1 MTHCAGPHAL
11 IPGGQS
17 CIVGT
22 KKRENTKSI
31 QTIFFS
37 FREPFLLWSSAGW
50 PEQHVEPLTE
60 FRGELRVERKP
71 WLGWVLLFCDLQ
83 GRGLYFQMRRY
94 QSEVE
99 MPGELVQKISDD

>member
-1 MTHCAGPHAL
+1 MKILKAFKL
-11 IPGGQS
+11 
-17 CIVGT
+17 
-22 KKRENTKSI
+22 
-31 QTIFFS
+31 FS
-37 FREPFLLWSSAGW
+37 FHSGSLFLLWSSAGW